1 MIRENGT
8 DEQLLDSAM
17 QLPSVVCPHCHR
29 STLRT
34 DRVDCACGS
43 TFRYGRWFSG
53 YMLGGVPLLDDFVQD
68 TASITGLLLPQRALV
83 TKIIEHL
90 VNKHRTKN
98 DL

>member
-53 YMLGGVPLLDDFVQD
+53 YMLGGVPLLDDFV
-68 TASITGLLLPQRALV
+68 LLPQRALV